1 MSDRSL
7 LPVLFS
13 VALAITALPADATAQ
28 SASDAVR
35 IGVLTD
41 QSGTFS
47 ALSGAGSVIAARMA
61 AEDVGGKVLGKPIE
75 ISSAITRTS
84 RMSPLRSRG
93 RWFDVD
99 GVSAIAD

>member
-7 LPVLFS
+7 LPALFS
-13 VALAITALPADATAQ
+13 VALAITAFPADATAQ
-28 SASDAVR
+28 SANDAVR

-61 AEDVGGKVLGKPIE
+61 AEDYGGKALGKRIE
-75 ISSAITRTS
+75 ILEAEHGNKADVASA
-84 RMSPLRSRG
+84 MSPACL
-93 RWFDVD
+93 
-99 GVSAIAD
+99 